1 MDNRILVTYATKH
14 GATTEIAEKIG
25 QTLQQAGL
33 LVDVLPVEQVDSL
46 GSYDAVVLGSAVY
59 AGHWRKEAV
68 DFLKDNEE
76 LLAERPVWIF
86 SSGPTGEGDPAALL
100 KGWRFPAGQWSV
112 VEHIHPRDIMV
123 FHGDLNMDKLNLAE
137 KIIIKGVKA
146 PTGDFR
152 DWEMISSWATGIA
165 QAMQQVH

>member
-1 MDNRILVTYATKH
+1 MEHKILVTYATKH
-14 GATTEIAEKIG
+14 GGTTEIAEKIG

-33 LVDVLPVEQVDSL
+33 QVDVLPVEQVDSL

-68 DFLKDNEE
+68 DFLENNEQV
-76 LLAERPVWIF
+76 LAQRPVWIF
-86 SSGPTGEGDPAALL
+86 SSGPTGEGDPIALM
-100 KGWRFPAGQWSV
+100 KGWRFPEGQWEV
-112 VEHIHPRDIMV
+112 AERIHPRDITL

-137 KIIIKGVKA
+137 KIIIKGVRA

-152 DWEMISSWATGIA
+152 DWEVISSWATGIVEA
-165 QAMQQVH
+165 LKQVH